1 MWLSILLISDRGQL
15 IKSYKFR
22 IYRIKF
28 IVGLYY
34 RSIIFF
40 NNMYICEINNI
51 ENEKKKVISDSFTLF
66 FSLFLSVFQQ
76 NMRERE
82 SHLYLFGLNKNNLT
96 FKTKQHN
103 KKNSF
108 YNQKR
113 YLCKR
118 VLKRRRRGKVN
129 LYRIDPPWINTNII
143 YYLI

>member
-1 MWLSILLISDRGQL
+1 
-15 IKSYKFR
+15 
-22 IYRIKF
+22 
-28 IVGLYY
+28 
-34 RSIIFF
+34 
-40 NNMYICEINNI
+40 MYICEINNI
-51 ENEKKKVISDSFTLF
+51 ENEKKRLSRTRLLS
-66 FSLFLSVFQQ
+66 FSLFFECVSTKY
-76 NMRERE
+76 ERE

-129 LYRIDPPWINTNII
+129 LYRIDPP
-143 YYLI
+143 